1 MTTQT
6 TFSTRDAAFVRDFH
20 TMSEF
25 GATENGG
32 VERQAA
38 SAPDGQ
44 QRQWLTGLLEARGFT
59 VQFDRAG
66 NQWGLYEAVPGAP
79 FVVVGSHMDSQ
90 PTAGRYDGAYG
101 VLAAAH
107 AAFRL
112 VEQWAAAGPAGQP
125 RFNIAVV
132 NWFNEEGSRFKPS
145 MMGSSVYTG
154 KLELETALATT
165 DAAGVSVRDALDAI
179 GCRGD
184 YEGPEAAYCAEIHIE
199 QGRSMEREGITI
211 GLVNSNWAANKYE
224 FVVHGEQ
231 AHTGST
237 VIADRKDALLG
248 ASMMVVAARELAD
261 AFPGVLHTSVG
272 QLTVYPN
279 SPVVVPSRVSL
290 LLDLRSADEA
300 VLAEADALLHQRI
313 TEIERL
319 ANVTVERNH
328 SHSWPVTPVPARRRG
343 TRGQGGGRPGP
354 GEQAGDDP
362 GRARFDQHEGP
373 RADRDAVRA
382 QRGRDLPQRARIHHG
397 RGHRGRAD
405 DAHRGGRTGSAT
417 GRWRTDPGRRPGAG
431 TQPAVPG

>member
-1 MTTQT
+1 VTTHT

-32 VERQAA
+32 VDRQAA
-38 SAPDGQ
+38 SVPDGQ
-44 QRQWLTGLLEARGFT
+44 QRQWLTGLLEANGFT
-59 VQFDRAG
+59 VRFDRAG

-112 VEQWAAAGPAGQP
+112 VEQWAAAGDAGQP

-165 DAAGVSVRDALDAI
+165 DAAGVTVREALDAI
-179 GCRGD
+179 GCRGS

-261 AFPGVLHTSVG
+261 TFPGVLHTSVG
-272 QLTVYPN
+272 QLNVYPN

-300 VLAEADALLHQRI
+300 VLAEADALLDERI
-313 TEIERL
+313 AGIERL

-328 SHSWPVTPVPARRRG
+328 AHTWPVTPYQPEGVELAAKVAADLGLANKQVMTLAGHDSTNMKDLVPTVMLFVPSVDG
-343 TRGQGGGRPGP
+343 ISHNEHEYTTD
-354 GEQAGDDP
+354 EDIVAGLAMLTEVVN
-362 GRARFDQHEGP
+362 R
-373 RADRDAVRA
+373 
-382 QRGRDLPQRARIHHG
+382 LCN
-397 RGHRGRAD
+397 
-405 DAHRGGRTGSAT
+405 
-417 GRWRTDPGRRPGAG
+417 GALEN
-431 TQPAVPG
+431 

>member
-1 MTTQT
+1 MTTSIA
-6 TFSTRDAAFVRDFH
+6 FSTEDAAFIRDFRI
-20 TMSEF
+20 MSQF
-25 GATENGG
+25 GSTENGG
-32 VERQAA
+32 VDRQAA
-38 SAPDGQ
+38 SAPDGE
-44 QRQWLTGLLEARGFT
+44 QRRWLTGLLKSRGFT

-66 NQWGLYEAVPGAP
+66 NQWGLYDVVPGAP
-79 FVVVGSHMDSQ
+79 YVVVGSHMDSQ

-112 VEQWAAAGPAGQP
+112 KAKWGSTGPESQP

-154 KLELETALATT
+154 KLDLETAMATK
-165 DAAGVSVRDALDAI
+165 DAGGVSVREALDAI

-184 YEGPEAAYCAEIHIE
+184 YEGPEAAFCAEIHIE

-211 GLVNSNWAANKYE
+211 GLVHSNWAANKYE

-261 AFPGVLHTSVG
+261 KFPGVLHTSVG

-290 LLDLRSADEA
+290 LLDLRSADES
-300 VLAEADALLHQRI
+300 VLSEADALLHQRI
-313 TEIERL
+313 AAIERL

-328 SHSWPVTPVPARRRG
+328 SHSWPVTPYQPEGVELAGKVAAGLGLSNKQVMTLAGHDSTNMKDIVPTVMLFVPSVDGISHNEHEYTTDEDIVAGLTMLTEVASRLCNGDLVRG
-343 TRGQGGGRPGP
+343 STERNLRP
-354 GEQAGDDP
+354 
-362 GRARFDQHEGP
+362 
-373 RADRDAVRA
+373 
-382 QRGRDLPQRARIHHG
+382 
-397 RGHRGRAD
+397 
-405 DAHRGGRTGSAT
+405 
-417 GRWRTDPGRRPGAG
+417 
-431 TQPAVPG
+431 

>member
-1 MTTQT
+1 MTTT
-6 TFSTRDAAFVRDFH
+6 TRFTAQDTAFVQDFQ
-20 TMSEF
+20 TMSTF

-32 VERQAA
+32 VDRQAA
-38 SAPDGQ
+38 TIPDGE
-44 QRQWLTGLLEARGFT
+44 QRRWLAGLLEDHGFT
-59 VQFDRAG
+59 VKFDHAG

-112 VEQWAAAGPAGQP
+112 AARWESGAAAP
-125 RFNIAVV
+125 RFNLAVV

-154 KLELETALATT
+154 KLELEDALNTK
-165 DAAGVSVRDALDAI
+165 DAAGITVREALDAI
-179 GCRGD
+179 GCRGNF
-184 YEGPEAAYCAEIHIE
+184 EGPEAAYCAEIHIE

-211 GLVNSNWAANKYE
+211 GLVSSNWAANKYE

-248 ASMMVVAARELAD
+248 ASMLVVAARELAD
-261 AFPGVLHTSVG
+261 RFPGVLHTSVG
-272 QLTVYPN
+272 QLNVYPN
-279 SPVVVPSRVSL
+279 SPVVVPSRVNL

-300 VLAEADALLHQRI
+300 VLAEADALLHARI

-319 ANVTVERNH
+319 ANVSVEKHH
-328 SHSWPVTPVPARRRG
+328 SHSWAVTPYQPEGVELAAKVAADLGLSNKEVMTLAGHDSTNMKDLVPTVMLFVPSVDGISHNEHEYTTDEDIVAG
-343 TRGQGGGRPGP
+343 LTMLTEVVGRLCDG
-354 GEQAGDDP
+354 AL
-362 GRARFDQHEGP
+362 
-373 RADRDAVRA
+373 AD
-382 QRGRDLPQRARIHHG
+382 
-397 RGHRGRAD
+397 
-405 DAHRGGRTGSAT
+405 
-417 GRWRTDPGRRPGAG
+417 
-431 TQPAVPG
+431 

>member
-1 MTTQT
+1 MTTT
-6 TFSTRDAAFVRDFH
+6 TAFTTHDTAFVQDFR
-20 TMSEF
+20 TMSAF

-32 VERQAA
+32 VDRQAA
-38 SAPDGQ
+38 TIPDGE
-44 QRQWLTGLLEARGFT
+44 QRRWLAGLLEEHGFT
-59 VQFDRAG
+59 VKFDHAG

-112 VEQWAAAGPAGQP
+112 AARWEAGATAPK
-125 RFNIAVV
+125 FNLAVV

-154 KLELETALATT
+154 KLELEDALSTK
-165 DAAGVSVRDALDAI
+165 DAAGVTVRDALDAI
-179 GCRGD
+179 GCRGT

-211 GLVNSNWAANKYE
+211 GLVSSNWAANKYE

-248 ASMMVVAARELAD
+248 ASMLVVAARELAD
-261 AFPGVLHTSVG
+261 QFPGVLHTSVG
-272 QLTVYPN
+272 QLNVYPN
-279 SPVVVPSRVSL
+279 SPVVVPSRVNL

-300 VLAEADALLHQRI
+300 VLAEADALLHARI

-328 SHSWPVTPVPARRRG
+328 SHSWAVTPYQPEGVELAAKVAADLGLSNKEVMTLAGHDSTNMKDLVPTVMLFVPSVDGISHNEHEYTTDEDIVAGLTMLTEVVARLC
-343 TRGQGGGRPGP
+343 
-354 GEQAGDDP
+354 D
-362 GRARFDQHEGP
+362 
-373 RADRDAVRA
+373 
-382 QRGRDLPQRARIHHG
+382 
-397 RGHRGRAD
+397 
-405 DAHRGGRTGSAT
+405 
-417 GRWRTDPGRRPGAG
+417 GALED
-431 TQPAVPG
+431 